1 MKTALMLGMLCALAL
16 PAEHAWAESLRGKL
30 ANAITTIGVSANPA
44 FDAMANTI
52 ANTAAHTLP
61 VPAASA
67 GFTYQF
73 NPALEVFE
81 RTSDT
86 LGPIFLERPDTLGR
100 SKFNI
105 NVSFSYVD
113 LNEFD
118 GQSTSKLHAPD
129 PIVFQ
134 VKNGGTVTGFTA
146 NELRYDLSVRNYIT
160 DLSATYG
167 LLDNLDVNLL
177 VPLIE
182 TTMDLGVNS
191 GPPVVVVGNTGGFTG
206 AGSGHTS
213 GDKFGVGDVLLRF
226 KYRLPDTG
234 SFRWAAGYQMR
245 LPFGSK
251 NNFQGTSS
259 FEVTP
264 ALFAS
269 WHPMKRIEPHA
280 NVAVDLRTD
289 DVSHSQARWGV
300 GVDADV
306 LPRLGLVL
314 DVLGR
319 DEFSREAPSGQTDFL
334 HLQNNTLQLEP
345 LLGMDFDRKDFVDL
359 SFGLR
364 AVVWQDVMVFLNGIY
379 AINDQGLRNDLIIP
393 TIGVE
398 GTF

>member
-1 MKTALMLGMLCALAL
+1 MKTATMLGMLYALAL
-16 PAEHAWAESLRGKL
+16 PAGHAWAESLRGKL
-30 ANAITTIGVSANPA
+30 ANAITTIGVSSTSA
-44 FDAMANTI
+44 FDAMAETI
-52 ANTAAHTLP
+52 ATTAAHTLP

-73 NPALEVFE
+73 NPTLEVFE
-81 RTSDT
+81 RTSQT

-100 SKFNI
+100 SKLNL

-113 LNEFD
+113 LDAFD
-118 GQSTSKLHAPD
+118 GKSHLHAPD
-129 PIVFQ
+129 PIIFQ
-134 VKNGGTVTGFTA
+134 VTNAGTVTGFTT
-146 NELRYDLSVRNYIT
+146 NNLQYKLNVRNYIT

-182 TTMDLGVNS
+182 TTLDVGVDS
-191 GPPVVVVGNTGGFTG
+191 QLVQSFGTTGGFTG
-206 AGSGHTS
+206 AGTGSAS

-234 SFRWAAGYQMR
+234 DFRWAAGYQMR

-251 NNFQGTSS
+251 NNFQGTGS

-264 ALFAS
+264 AFFAS